1 MIIWTNSPRKLFAIG
16 PATLESESLSIF
28 GNLNFLSSFCNPV
41 CIPTQKF
48 IHRLTISC
56 VVIFIFDISDNS
68 FYTRDVYQYFL
79 MKKQCINITMVT
91 AIMSSGHSFIILV
104 CHKKTGFLQLEAL
117 KISLKLTKEQTACL
131 QRLSIEFIKKEILY
145 GVMITTWCFFQNAWR
160 ILTVRWK

>member
-1 MIIWTNSPRKLFAIG
+1 M
-16 PATLESESLSIF
+16 
-28 GNLNFLSSFCNPV
+28 
-41 CIPTQKF
+41 
-48 IHRLTISC
+48 
-56 VVIFIFDISDNS
+56 FIFDVSDNC

-104 CHKKTGFLQLEAL
+104 CHKKTGFPQLEAL

-145 GVMITTWCFFQNAWR
+145 GVMITT
-160 ILTVRWK
+160 